1 MCLQGCFGKPD
12 EADCQI
18 KCGDLYASKAVQ
30 TFNTCAVSNKNCVK
44 QKQDTG
50 EYPVPTLDAMAPN
63 CDANVFGKEGRWYI
77 VAGLNKDFDV
87 FDCQSTSSARPI
99 RITCT

>member
-50 EYPVPTLDAMAPN
+50 EYRCRRWTAMAPN
-63 CDANVFGKEGRWYI
+63 RRKRLRKEG
-77 VAGLNKDFDV
+77 GG
-87 FDCQSTSSARPI
+87 TSSPG
-99 RITCT
+99 